1 MREVSS
7 ALPDLPGRLEPKLWT
22 VLREGIPRAQL
33 ARDVL
38 SGVIVG
44 IVALPLAIAFAIAS
58 GVRPEAGLA
67 TAIVAGFLISALG
80 GSRVQIGGPTGAF
93 VVIVYGVVAR
103 HGVEGLAVATL
114 LAGLLLMAMGLA
126 RLGTVIQF
134 VPYPV
139 TVGFTSGIALI
150 IATSQLR
157 DLLGLDIA
165 NLPARFTEQIGV
177 YAAHAGSVRPAAL
190 AIGLLSV
197 VVTVFWQRITPRV
210 PGSLVAILLT
220 TALVHGFGLPVET
233 IADRFGEIRA
243 ALPVPHLPAFSWDMV
258 SVLFPDAV
266 AIALLG
272 AIESLLSAVVADGM
286 AGTRH
291 RPNMELLAQGFAN
304 VVSPLFGGIPATGAI
319 ARTAT
324 NVRNGGRTPIAG
336 MVHAATLLVIAVFLG
351 GAAGLI
357 PLAALAGILLVVAWN
372 MSEWRV
378 FAGLFR
384 SPRSDVVVLLV
395 TFGLTVLVD
404 LSVAIQT
411 GMVLAAFLFMRR
423 MALISDVGPM
433 RRALAED
440 DDTDDPDATARL
452 DVPQGVEVFEVY
464 GALFFGAAS
473 KFKDAVRRVERP
485 PRVLILRMRA
495 VLAIDATG
503 LRALEDLLDKTRRDG
518 TVLVLSGVHAQ
529 PLVALERSGLLER
542 IGEENV
548 HGNIRAALARAREL
562 VASAGRA

>member
-1 MREVSS
+1 MSS

-22 VLREGIPRAQL
+22 VLREGIPLHQL
-33 ARDVL
+33 MRDAL

-44 IVALPLAIAFAIAS
+44 VVALPLAIAFAIAS
-58 GVRPEAGLA
+58 GVRPEQGLA

-93 VVIVYGVVAR
+93 VVIVYGVVER
-103 HGVEGLAVATL
+103 HGIEGLAVATL
-114 LAGLLLMAMGLA
+114 LAGLLLIGMGVA

-157 DLLGLDIA
+157 DLAGLDIA
-165 NLPARFTEQIGV
+165 SLPARFTEQIAV
-177 YAAHAGSVRPAAL
+177 YAQQVGSLRPAAL
-190 AIGLLSV
+190 AIGLSSV
-197 VVTVFWQRITPRV
+197 LVTVFWQRITPRV

-220 TALVHGFGLPVET
+220 TALVHGLGLPVET

-243 ALPVPHLPAFSWDMV
+243 TLPAPALPVFSLEMV
-258 SVLFPDAV
+258 QALFPDAI

-291 RPNMELLAQGFAN
+291 RPNMELVAQGVAN
-304 VVSPLFGGIPATGAI
+304 VASPLFGGIPATGAI

-324 NVRNGGRTPIAG
+324 NVRNGGRTPVAG
-336 MVHAATLLVIAVFLG
+336 MVHALTLLVIATFLG
-351 GAAGLI
+351 RAAGWI
-357 PLAALAGILLVVAWN
+357 PLSALAGILLVVAWN

-423 MALISDVGPM
+423 MALISEAGPM
-433 RRALAED
+433 RRALRED
-440 DDTDDPDATARL
+440 EDADDPDAMARL
-452 DVPQGVEVFEVY
+452 DVPPGVEIFEVY

-473 KFKDAVRRVERP
+473 KFKDAVRRVERA
-485 PRVLILRMRA
+485 PRVLIVRMRH

-518 TVLVLSGVHAQ
+518 TQLVLSGVHAQ
-529 PLVALERSGLLER
+529 PLAALERSGMLER
-542 IGEENV
+542 IGEDNV
-548 HGNIRAALARAREL
+548 HGHISGALARARSL
-562 VASAGRA
+562 VGASTPA

>member
-1 MREVSS
+1 MSS
-7 ALPDLPGRLEPKLWT
+7 ALPDLHSRLEPKLWT
-22 VLREGIPRAQL
+22 VLREGVSRQQL
-33 ARDVL
+33 ARDAL

-44 IVALPLAIAFAIAS
+44 VVALPLAIAFAIAS

-103 HGVEGLAVATL
+103 HGLEGLAVATL
-114 LAGLLLMAMGLA
+114 LAGVLLVAMGFA

-165 NLPARFTEQIGV
+165 ALPAHFVEQV
-177 YAAHAGSVRPAAL
+177 RAYAGQLGSLKPAAL
-190 AIGLLSV
+190 AIGAMSV
-197 VVTVFWQRITPRV
+197 FVTVFWQRVTTFV
-210 PGSLVAILLT
+210 PGSLVAIVLA
-220 TALVHGFGLPVET
+220 TALVHGLGLPVET
-233 IADRFGEIRA
+233 IADRFGDIHA
-243 ALPVPHLPAFSWDMV
+243 ALPAPKLPAISWEMIPE
-258 SVLFPDAV
+258 LFPDAI

-291 RPNMELLAQGFAN
+291 RPNMELVAQGVAN
-304 VVSPLFGGIPATGAI
+304 LASPLFGGIPATGAI

-324 NVRNGGRTPIAG
+324 NVKNGGRTPFAG
-336 MVHAATLLVIAVFLG
+336 IVHAATLLVIATFLG
-351 GAAGLI
+351 GTAGLI
-357 PLAALAGILLVVAWN
+357 PLPALAGILLVVAWN

-384 SPRSDVVVLLV
+384 SPRSDVMVLLV

-423 MALISDVGPM
+423 MALISDAGPM
-433 RRALAED
+433 RRELAED
-440 DDTDDPDATARL
+440 DDADDPDATARL
-452 DVPQGVEVFEVY
+452 DVPHGVEIFEVY

-485 PRVLILRMRA
+485 PPVLILRMRN

-542 IGEENV
+542 IGEDNV
-548 HGNIRAALARAREL
+548 HGHIRAALARARSL
-562 VASAGRA
+562 VGAPSPA

>member
-1 MREVSS
+1 MSS

-33 ARDVL
+33 ARDAL
-38 SGVIVG
+38 SGVIVAV
-44 IVALPLAIAFAIAS
+44 VALPLAIAFAIAS

-103 HGVEGLAVATL
+103 HGVEGLAIATV

-165 NLPARFTEQIGV
+165 ALPARFTEQLTV
-177 YAAHAGSVRPAAL
+177 YGAHLGSLRPAAL

-210 PGSLVAILLT
+210 PGSLVAIVLT
-220 TALVHGFGLPVET
+220 TALVHAFGMPVET
-233 IADRFGEIRA
+233 IADRFGEIHA
-243 ALPVPHLPAFSWDMV
+243 ALPAPKLPAFSWDMV
-258 SVLFPDAV
+258 PILFPDAV

-324 NVRNGGRTPIAG
+324 NVKNGGRTPIAG
-336 MVHAATLLVIAVFLG
+336 MVHAATLLVIASFFG
-351 GAAGLI
+351 RAAGWI
-357 PLAALAGILLVVAWN
+357 PLATLAGILLVVAWN

-411 GMVLAAFLFMRR
+411 GMVLASFLFMRR
-423 MALISDVGPM
+423 MALISDAGPM
-433 RRALAED
+433 RRALRED
-440 DDTDDPDATARL
+440 EADDAADPDATARL
-452 DVPQGVEVFEVY
+452 DVPPGVEIFEVY

-485 PRVLILRMRA
+485 PPVLILRMRA

-518 TVLVLSGVHAQ
+518 TQLVLSGVHAQ
-529 PLVALERSGLLER
+529 PLVALERSGLLAR
-542 IGEENV
+542 IGEDNV
-548 HGNIRAALARAREL
+548 HGNIREALARARSL
-562 VASAGRA
+562 VGAPAA

>member
-1 MREVSS
+1 MSS
-7 ALPDLPGRLEPKLWT
+7 ALPDLQGRLEPKLWT
-22 VLREGIPRAQL
+22 VMREGISRAQL

-38 SGVIVG
+38 AGVSVG
-44 IVALPLAIAFAIAS
+44 VVALPLAIAFAIAS
-58 GVRPEAGLA
+58 GVRPEQGLA

-80 GSRVQIGGPTGAF
+80 GSRVQVGGPTGAF

-114 LAGLLLMAMGLA
+114 LAGLLLMVMGLA

-165 NLPARFTEQIGV
+165 NLPARFTEQLSV
-177 YAAHAGSVRPAAL
+177 YATHLGAVRPAAL

-197 VVTVFWQRITPRV
+197 AVTVFWQRIMPRV

-220 TALVHGFGLPVET
+220 TALVQGLGLPVET
-233 IADRFGEIRA
+233 IADRFGEIHA
-243 ALPVPHLPAFSWDMV
+243 ALPTPKLPTFSWDMV
-258 SVLFPDAV
+258 QALFPDAV
-266 AIALLG
+266 SIALLG

-286 AGTRH
+286 VGTRH
-291 RPNMELLAQGFAN
+291 RPNMELVAQGVAN

-336 MVHAATLLVIAVFLG
+336 MVHALTLLAIASFLG
-351 GAAGLI
+351 RAAGWI
-357 PLAALAGILLVVAWN
+357 PLAALAGILLVVAWH

-378 FAGLFR
+378 FAHLFR

-404 LSVAIQT
+404 LTVAIQT
-411 GMVLAAFLFMRR
+411 GMVLASFLFMRR
-423 MALISDVGPM
+423 MALISDAGPM
-433 RRALAED
+433 RRSMREDED
-440 DDTDDPDATARL
+440 DAADDPDATARL
-452 DVPQGVEVFEVY
+452 DVPPGVEIFEVY

-485 PRVLILRMRA
+485 PPVLIVRMRH

-503 LRALEDLLDKTRRDG
+503 LRALEDLFDKTRRDG

-529 PLVALERSGLLER
+529 PHVALERSGLLDR
-542 IGEENV
+542 IGAANV
-548 HGNIRAALARAREL
+548 HGNIREALARARDL
-562 VASAGRA
+562 VAAESAA

>member
-1 MREVSS
+1 MSA
-7 ALPDLPGRLEPKLWT
+7 ALPDLASRLEPKLWT
-22 VLREGIPRAQL
+22 VLREGLSREQL
-33 ARDVL
+33 ARDAL
-38 SGVIVG
+38 SGLIVG

-58 GVRPEAGLA
+58 GVRPEQGLA

-114 LAGLLLMAMGLA
+114 LAGLLLIAMGVA

-157 DLLGLDIA
+157 DLLGLDLA
-165 NLPARFTEQIGV
+165 SLPAHFIEQLRAYG
-177 YAAHAGSVRPAAL
+177 AHAASLNPAAL

-197 VVTVFWQRITPRV
+197 FVTVFWQRVTPRI
-210 PGSLVAILLT
+210 PGSLVAIVLA
-220 TALVHGFGLPVET
+220 TALVHGLGLPVET
-233 IADRFGEIRA
+233 IADRFGEIHA
-243 ALPVPHLPAFSWDMV
+243 ALPAPKLPAISWEMIPE
-258 SVLFPDAV
+258 LFPDAV

-291 RPNMELLAQGFAN
+291 RPNMELVAQGVAN
-304 VVSPLFGGIPATGAI
+304 IASPLFGGIPATGAI

-324 NVRNGGRTPIAG
+324 NVKNGGRTPIAG
-336 MVHAATLLVIAVFLG
+336 IVHAATLLVIATFLG

-378 FAGLFR
+378 FAHLFR

-423 MALISDVGPM
+423 MALISDAGPM
-433 RRALAED
+433 RRALREEEE
-440 DDTDDPDATARL
+440 TDDPDATARL
-452 DVPQGVEVFEVY
+452 DVPPGVEVFEVY

-485 PRVLILRMRA
+485 PRVLIVRMRH

-529 PLVALERSGLLER
+529 PLTALERAGLLER
-542 IGEENV
+542 IGADNV
-548 HGNIRAALARAREL
+548 HTNIRAALARARSL
-562 VASAGRA
+562 VRAA

>member
-1 MREVSS
+1 MSS
-7 ALPDLPGRLEPKLWT
+7 AVPDLVGRLEPKLWT
-22 VLREGIPRAQL
+22 VLREGISREQL
-33 ARDVL
+33 GRDVL

-44 IVALPLAIAFAIAS
+44 VVALPLAIAFAIAS
-58 GVRPEAGLA
+58 GVRPEQGLA
-67 TAIVAGFLISALG
+67 TAIVAGFLVSALG

-114 LAGLLLMAMGLA
+114 LAGLLLLAMGLA

-157 DLLGLDIA
+157 DLFGLDLA
-165 NLPARFTEQIGV
+165 TLPAHFGEQIV
-177 YAAHAGSVRPAAL
+177 AYAAHAGSVNPAAL
-190 AIGLLSV
+190 AIGLLSIA
-197 VVTVFWQRITPRV
+197 VTVYWQRITPRI
-210 PGSLVAILLT
+210 PGSLVAIVLA
-220 TALVHGFGLPVET
+220 TALVHGLALPVET

-243 ALPVPHLPAFSWDMV
+243 SLPAPALPAVSWELIRT
-258 SVLFPDAV
+258 LFPDAV

-291 RPNMELLAQGFAN
+291 RPNMELVAQGVAN
-304 VVSPLFGGIPATGAI
+304 VASPLFGGIPATGAI

-336 MVHAATLLVIAVFLG
+336 MVHALTLLLIAVFLG
-351 GAAGLI
+351 RAAGWI
-357 PLAALAGILLVVAWN
+357 PLASLAGILLVVAFN

-378 FAGLFR
+378 FAGLFK

-395 TFGLTVLVD
+395 TFGLTVFVD

-423 MALISDVGPM
+423 MALISDTGPL
-433 RRALAED
+433 RQALAED
-440 DDTDDPDATARL
+440 DVADDPDAMARL
-452 DVPQGVEVFEVY
+452 DVPAGVEVFEVY

-485 PRVLILRMRA
+485 PRVLIVRMRH
-495 VLAIDATG
+495 VLAVDASG

-518 TVLVLSGVHAQ
+518 TALVLSGVHAQ

-542 IGEENV
+542 IGADRV
-548 HGNIRAALARAREL
+548 HGNIRDALAQARRL
-562 VASAGRA
+562 AGGPPA

>member
-1 MREVSS
+1 MSA
-7 ALPDLPGRLEPKLWT
+7 ALPDLASRLEPKLWT
-22 VLREGIPRAQL
+22 VLREGLSRDQL

-58 GVRPEAGLA
+58 GVRPEQGLA

-114 LAGLLLMAMGLA
+114 LAGLLLIAMGLA

-157 DLLGLDIA
+157 DLLGLDVA
-165 NLPARFTEQIGV
+165 SLPAHFVEQLRI
-177 YAAHAGSVRPAAL
+177 YAAHAASLKPAAL

-197 VVTVFWQRITPRV
+197 FVTVFWQRITPRI
-210 PGSLVAILLT
+210 PGSLMAIVLA
-220 TALVHGFGLPVET
+220 TALVHGLGLPVET
-233 IADRFGEIRA
+233 IADRFGEIHA
-243 ALPVPHLPAFSWDMV
+243 ALPAPKLPAFSWEMIPE
-258 SVLFPDAV
+258 LFPDAI

-291 RPNMELLAQGFAN
+291 RPNMELLAQGVAN
-304 VVSPLFGGIPATGAI
+304 VASPLFGGIPATGAI

-324 NVRNGGRTPIAG
+324 NVKNGGRTPIAG
-336 MVHAATLLVIAVFLG
+336 LVHAATLLVIATFLG
-351 GAAGLI
+351 RAAGLI

-378 FAGLFR
+378 FAHLFR

-404 LSVAIQT
+404 LTVAIQT

-423 MALISDVGPM
+423 MALISDAGPM
-433 RRALAED
+433 RRALREEED
-440 DDTDDPDATARL
+440 ADDPDATARL
-452 DVPQGVEVFEVY
+452 DVPPAVEVFEVY

-485 PRVLILRMRA
+485 PRVLILRMRH

-529 PLVALERSGLLER
+529 PLTALERAGLLER
-542 IGEENV
+542 IGPDNV
-548 HGNIRAALARAREL
+548 HAHIRGALARARSL
-562 VASAGRA
+562 VAAA